1 MLCNLWH
8 YPTQSHTTSACFQ
21 KFILLSKITAMIK
34 GHFRSTVLWAYLPP
48 CTLFE
53 SQLSIKPFFFS
64 PTLICLIW
72 KKKKALFRFFVCL
85 GWVTE
90 PRWGQ
95 IFTAHSS
102 SDRSLQ
108 RCRRS
113 CDDRAERVRSGF
125 KPPESWNTA
134 ENEAFNS
141 NSHQYNLIIIIITY
155 SIWV

>member
-1 MLCNLWH
+1 MLCNPWH
-8 YPTQSHTTSACFQ
+8 YPTQSHTTSPCFQ
-21 KFILLSKITAMIK
+21 KFILLSEITAMIK
-34 GHFRSTVLWAYLPP
+34 GHCRSTVLWAYLPP

-53 SQLSIKPFFFS
+53 SQLSIKPFFS
-64 PTLICLIW
+64 PTLIRLIW
-72 KKKKALFRFFVCL
+72 KKKKS

-113 CDDRAERVRSGF
+113 CDDRAERFRSGF

-134 ENEAFNS
+134 ENEAYNS

>member
-1 MLCNLWH
+1 MLCNPWH
-8 YPTQSHTTSACFQ
+8 YPTQSHTTSPCFQ
-21 KFILLSKITAMIK
+21 KFILLSEITAMIK
-34 GHFRSTVLWAYLPP
+34 GHCRSTVLWAYLPP

-53 SQLSIKPFFFS
+53 SQLSIKPFFS
-64 PTLICLIW
+64 PTLIRLIW
-72 KKKKALFRFFVCL
+72 KKKKS

-113 CDDRAERVRSGF
+113 CDDRAERFRSGF

-134 ENEAFNS
+134 ENEAYNS
-141 NSHQYNLIIIIITY
+141 NSHQYNLITIIITY
-155 SIWV
+155 FIWV

>member
-53 SQLSIKPFFFS
+53 SQLSIKSFFS
-64 PTLICLIW
+64 PTLIRLIW
-72 KKKKALFRFFVCL
+72 KKKKS

-113 CDDRAERVRSGF
+113 CDDRAERFRSGF
-125 KPPESWNTA
+125 KLPESWNTA
-134 ENEAFNS
+134 ENEAYNS
-141 NSHQYNLIIIIITY
+141 NSHQYNLITIIITY
-155 SIWV
+155 FIWV

>member
-8 YPTQSHTTSACFQ
+8 YPTQSHTTSPCFQ
-21 KFILLSKITAMIK
+21 KFILLSEITAMIK

-53 SQLSIKPFFFS
+53 SQLSIKSFFS
-64 PTLICLIW
+64 PTLIRLIW
-72 KKKKALFRFFVCL
+72 KKKKS

-113 CDDRAERVRSGF
+113 CDDRAERFRSGF

-134 ENEAFNS
+134 ENEAYNS
-141 NSHQYNLIIIIITY
+141 NSHQYYLIIIIITY

>member
-1 MLCNLWH
+1 MLCNPWH

-72 KKKKALFRFFVCL
+72 KKKKKRCFVSLCVSDESPNHDEARYSQHTPPPTEASSGAGGAVMIGPSGSGQASNCL
-85 GWVTE
+85 
-90 PRWGQ
+90 
-95 IFTAHSS
+95 
-102 SDRSLQ
+102 
-108 RCRRS
+108 
-113 CDDRAERVRSGF
+113 
-125 KPPESWNTA
+125 
-134 ENEAFNS
+134 
-141 NSHQYNLIIIIITY
+141 SHETQLKMRLLIATLINIT
-155 SIWV
+155 